1 MLSKHRQAPMVR
13 AEGLEPP
20 RLSPLVPKTS
30 ASTNSATPASD
41 PSRPMLLYRLVEV
54 STLHDRPASF
64 RRKRHMGRVTGFE
77 PATSSA
83 TNWRSNQLSYTRHL
97 PIKARGRLV
106 EAPRAG
112 KNVLSVIS
120 L

>member
-1 MLSKHRQAPMVR
+1 MVR

-30 ASTNSATPASD
+30 VYYSATPAND
-41 PSRPMLLYRLVEV
+41 PL
-54 STLHDRPASF
+54 RPALLHRLADSCHVIQHPLRF
-64 RRKRHMGRVTGFE
+64 RNRRLGRVTGFE

-97 PIKARGRLV
+97 TIKARGTLV
-106 EAPRAG
+106 EALRAG
-112 KNVLSVIS
+112 KHVLSMIS
-120 L
+120 